1 MAAYVNNKVISI
13 CVYFKVPKVCLQ
25 HGALLFLLCKINL
38 KFNKTKQ
45 VERLIRSG
53 LGRESFPG
61 ASLAEQPLLGYKP
74 ALQGNLVWGK
84 EWQGTSAQPSIILPN
99 WKQCK
104 KCSMA
109 KLHITVI
116 MSLTCGPLQKNLTI
130 YKMLQRPDPDQAHYM
145 GDQVILLPPHI

>member
-84 EWQGTSAQPSIILPN
+84 EWQGTSAQPLHHPP
-99 WKQCK
+99 
-104 KCSMA
+104 
-109 KLHITVI
+109 KLEAVQEVQHGQTTHY
-116 MSLTCGPLQKNLTI
+116 SDHEFDLWPFTEESDHLQN
-130 YKMLQRPDPDQAHYM
+130 AAEA
-145 GDQVILLPPHI
+145 